1 MSDQKTELK
10 RRIQTMLSRM
20 AEKMVDGDAGRVI
33 AHGADAVAD
42 MVKEDLGP
50 AGEEASRAEKE
61 LIADT
66 GSTYGGQA
74 HQLLQVATCS
84 STRRCTPAAADT
96 DATESDFCGALG
108 VATSRQLSA
117 AHGSLGQSN
126 GKATVTDMTPLA
138 WMKVGDISARAIGAA
153 TSLRARGFLTIDSPP
168 RSAHQERRPRC
179 LAS

>member
-10 RRIQTMLSRM
+10 RRIQTMLWRM
-20 AEKMVDGDAGRVI
+20 AEKMMDGDTGRVI

-42 MVKEDLGP
+42 MVQEDLGP

-84 STRRCTPAAADT
+84 STRRCTPAPIGMPP
-96 DATESDFCGALG
+96 S
-108 VATSRQLSA
+108 
-117 AHGSLGQSN
+117 
-126 GKATVTDMTPLA
+126 P
-138 WMKVGDISARAIGAA
+138 ISAGRWASQQVG
-153 TSLRARGFLTIDSPP
+153 SFP
-168 RSAHQERRPRC
+168 RHTGRWANRTAKQP
-179 LAS
+179 